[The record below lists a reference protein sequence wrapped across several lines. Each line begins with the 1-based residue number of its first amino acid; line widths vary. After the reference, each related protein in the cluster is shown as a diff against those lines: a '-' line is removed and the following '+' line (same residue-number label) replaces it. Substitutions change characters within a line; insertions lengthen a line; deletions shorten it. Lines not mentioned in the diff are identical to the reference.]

1 MSLIDR
7 DSVAPSLA
15 GTLSPHPRVVHT
27 PFEAGD
33 SAAEDERRNQDRRLH
48 NRRDSLERRGIDRR
62 VRNLGAALLGFPDRR
77 RTDRRTHS
85 RRAAE
90 ALDCRSFDRRRHS
103 ERRLRAI
110 GRARLD
116 RESLY
121 REFQPLVRR
130 LIRQYGDCPE
140 LRQDLAGEI
149 YFRFCSILEAYDPT
163 RGVPLKP
170 YIVRQLSASVYTFA
184 RRGWTRQRRE
194 FSYEEKAEICEPTH
208 REDPTREWDEK
219 LAMEQVLQGLP
230 NAISKLPK
238 RQRQVVIW
246 RYYEHRSFEDIADVL
261 CVKTAT
267 ARSLLR
273 HGINNLRRHMGNA
286 CPD

>member
-1 MSLIDR
+1 MNLIDR
-7 DSVAPSLA
+7 DSIAPSHA
-15 GTLSPHPRVVHT
+15 GTHSPHPLVVHLPCET
-27 PFEAGD
+27 GD
-33 SAAEDERRNQDRRLH
+33 SAADSERRNLDRRSD
-48 NRRDSLERRGIDRR
+48 NRRNSLERRAMDRR
-62 VRNLGAALLGFPDRR
+62 MRNLGAEILGISERR
-77 RTDRRTHS
+77 STDRRTLG
-85 RRAAE
+85 RRATE
-90 ALDCRSFDRRRHS
+90 TLESRSFDRRRHS

-110 GRARLD
+110 GRAKLD

-163 RGVPLKP
+163 RGIPLKP

-194 FSYEEKAEICEPTH
+194 FSYEEKAQVCEPTH

-230 NAISKLPK
+230 DAISKLPK

-261 CVKTAT
+261 SVKTAT